1 MLVEAVVLESN
12 KVKML
17 PFIEHE
23 TRVIQ
28 TDSVNLVNDK
38 RIKSVLNCYLS
49 QVYSLRSVF
58 IDQIQV
64 LKAATFLTFLLNA
77 PDFKHCRVSS
87 SLVTVLE
94 VMPTV

>member
-28 TDSVNLVNDK
+28 TDSVNLVDK

-77 PDFKHCRVSS
+77 PDFKHC
-87 SLVTVLE
+87 
-94 VMPTV
+94 